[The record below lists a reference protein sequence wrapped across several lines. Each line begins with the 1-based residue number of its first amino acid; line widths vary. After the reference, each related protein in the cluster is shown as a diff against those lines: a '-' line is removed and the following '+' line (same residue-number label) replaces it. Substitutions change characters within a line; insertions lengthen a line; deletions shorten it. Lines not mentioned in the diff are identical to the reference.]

1 LSDVYHTGRVITI
14 AVRKIGGWL
23 LIVHGIVCLLG
34 AFFPLYPPIFLFFWF
49 SPGPFAMKLIIVLV
63 AGAAQVVLGVYLAF
77 IEKLK
82 QIRWYWLVLIAI
94 VIVLLLLVYPALNY
108 FFGL

>member
-1 LSDVYHTGRVITI
+1 M
-14 AVRKIGGWL
+14 RKLVGWL
-23 LIVHGIVCLLG
+23 LIVHGIICFLG
-34 AFFPLYPPIFLFFWF
+34 AFFPFYPPIFLFYWF

-63 AGAAQVVLGVYLAF
+63 AGAAQVVFGVYIAF
-77 IEKLK
+77 IEKLR
-82 QIRWYWLVLIAI
+82 QIRWYWPVLTII